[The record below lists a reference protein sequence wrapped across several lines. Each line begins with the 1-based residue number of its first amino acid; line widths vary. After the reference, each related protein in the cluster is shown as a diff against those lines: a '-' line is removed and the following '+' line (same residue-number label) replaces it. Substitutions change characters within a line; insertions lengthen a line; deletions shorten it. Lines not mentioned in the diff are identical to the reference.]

1 MIFFGVVALC
11 LGSFTLL
18 CWLMWEDMTKLAR
31 FIRKQDD
38 RISKLEVN
46 EFSQDAR
53 LDAHRKH
60 LIKIKHDVRE
70 LGKDVG
76 WDDSG
81 RSTQVMDASQIRDL
95 ATKSKEPPD
104 DDPPPTAT

>member
-11 LGSFTLL
+11 LGAFTLL
-18 CWLMWEDMTKLAR
+18 CWVMWDDMAKLIR
-31 FIRKQDD
+31 VIRKQHD

-46 EFSQDAR
+46 DYAQDAR

-81 RSTQVMDASQIRDL
+81 RSTQVMGASQISEL
-95 ATKSKEPPD
+95 VPKTKKPPD
-104 DDPPPTAT
+104 DEPPPTAA

>member
-11 LGSFTLL
+11 LGAFMLL
-18 CWLMWEDMTKLAR
+18 CWVMWEDMTR
-31 FIRKQDD
+31 MFRSIRKHHD

-46 EFSQDAR
+46 DYAKDAR

-60 LIKIKHDVRE
+60 LIKIKQDIRE

-81 RSTQVMDASQIRDL
+81 RSTQVMEATQISQL
-95 ATKSKEPPD
+95 ANKSKKPPD
-104 DDPPPTAT
+104 DEPPPTAA